1 MIKQLYKSPML
12 RRFFASIWS
21 TLVSSAVIFAGGA
34 LITIGLRDLSNP
46 GKKAIVVGI
55 VILVLGWFLAHIAK
69 KFENEEKDSSKRDLE
84 SAGRKAVAAFNGR
97 LGHVYTLLLKVVD
110 PVTRQA
116 NLEAYIQT
124 ALGSSVS
131 LFDVDRARACL
142 YILDGSV
149 TKADS
154 DKPSLLVHR
163 PPHCGRADSPR
174 RDFRRDTDHGD
185 LLFDV
190 LATRRPL
197 HIPDTSSTEKRI
209 DAEAKIYNSFVAVPI
224 YSGNDELGV
233 LTLDAVVAGSLT
245 DDHVVTAQTLASMLA
260 IGLHL
265 AAPLERIVPSRT
277 RTTESV
283 RMGPNPA
290 IASGATV
297 AFVQGNEGSNN
308 NG

>member
-1 MIKQLYKSPML
+1 MIKWLYQFPRL

-21 TLVSSAVIFAGGA
+21 TLLSSAVTFAGGA
-34 LITIGLRDLSNP
+34 LVTIGLRDLSNP
-46 GKKAIVVGI
+46 GKKFIACGI
-55 VILVLGWFLAHIAK
+55 LILSLGWFLAHVAK

-84 SAGRKAVAAFNGR
+84 GAGRKAVAAFNGR
-97 LGHVYTLLLKVVD
+97 LSHVYTLLLKVLD

-116 NLEAYIQT
+116 NLEAYIQSAMT
-124 ALGSSVS
+124 SSVS
-131 LFDVDRARACL
+131 LFDVERARACL

-174 RDFRRDTDHGD
+174 RDFRRGTDHGD

-190 LATRRPL
+190 LATRQPL
-197 HIPDTSSTEKRI
+197 HITDTSKTNKRI
-209 DAEAKIYNSFVAVPI
+209 DSEAKIYNSFVAVPI

-265 AAPLERIVPSRT
+265 AAPSEPVVPSRT
-277 RTTESV
+277 LTVRSLRTA
-283 RMGPNPA
+283 PYPA
-290 IASGATV
+290 SATRSTV
-297 AFVQGNEGSNN
+297 AFDQRNEGSNN
-308 NG
+308 G